1 MSGDRIVAIVSGGQ
15 SGRSEGGE
23 TRIRSFKE
31 EAPVVNAVGMHDDAV
46 LLKAELERP
55 QVRQLFTSLH
65 FIPSF
70 RGHVQSD
77 QISTREQSPQLLT
90 PGHKSRIML

>member
-1 MSGDRIVAIVSGGQ
+1 MS
-15 SGRSEGGE
+15 
-23 TRIRSFKE
+23 SFKE
-31 EAPVVNAVGMHDDAV
+31 EVPVVNAVGMHDDAV
-46 LLKAELERP
+46 LLEAELERT

-77 QISTREQSPQLLT
+77 QISTREQQSPQLLI
-90 PGHKSRIML
+90 PGHNSEIML

>member
-15 SGRSEGGE
+15 SGRSEGEE
-23 TRIRSFKE
+23 TRISSFKE
-31 EAPVVNAVGMHDDAV
+31 EALVVDAVGMHDDAV
-46 LLKAELERP
+46 LLEAELERT

-70 RGHVQSD
+70 RGHVQSG
-77 QISTREQSPQLLT
+77 QISTREQSPQLLI
-90 PGHKSRIML
+90 PGHNTEIML